1 MNRSGGR
8 GRVRTGDLER
18 DKLAGPA
25 GLPADIVRKV
35 NHEINVAMAKPESQQ
50 RMREDGMLVHAMDAA
65 AFRKFIED
73 EGVRWKPV
81 IERAGLMEK

>member
-1 MNRSGGR
+1 MPTFKELGY
-8 GRVRTGDLER
+8 DLVATNWFG
-18 DKLAGPA
+18 LAGPA

-50 RMREDGMLVHAMDAA
+50 RMREDGMLVRGMDAA
-65 AFRKFIED
+65 AFRKFIAD

-81 IERAGLMEK
+81 IERAGLVEK